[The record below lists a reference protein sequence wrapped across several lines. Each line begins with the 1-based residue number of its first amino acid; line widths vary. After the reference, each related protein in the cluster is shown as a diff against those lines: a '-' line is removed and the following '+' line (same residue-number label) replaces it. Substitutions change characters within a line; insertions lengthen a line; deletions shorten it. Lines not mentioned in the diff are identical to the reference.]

1 MSRRSVLTCVHRTTN
16 KDSSHR
22 FSQALPR
29 TAAAVVEHWDFS
41 FCHIAWNAHWR
52 TGSCRIDALRPE
64 CASRGSGQ
72 TQLGAEM
79 EVLPRVYHPVIP
91 CMNISRALGY
101 VLLVTMA
108 RCVWTALRIQ
118 LCFLSSCKH
127 YRLHQLWP
135 TAPPSNW
142 PLNKMP
148 SLPLCSSRM
157 LGLKISPILYGLFI
171 RDSRINST
179 SLAFP
184 SPRQKTPDLTSDAL
198 RDSQAEPPAQ
208 M

>member
-1 MSRRSVLTCVHRTTN
+1 
-16 KDSSHR
+16 
-22 FSQALPR
+22 
-29 TAAAVVEHWDFS
+29 
-41 FCHIAWNAHWR
+41 
-52 TGSCRIDALRPE
+52 
-64 CASRGSGQ
+64 
-72 TQLGAEM
+72 M

-171 RDSRINST
+171 RDWRINST

-184 SPRQKTPDLTSDAL
+184 SPRQKTLDLTSDAS

-208 M
+208 MQVPPQNPYLSLSITEQTSSVVVVNSKIIPGPTSELYYFIPPSIALVASLITK